1 MTDVPEEVR
10 RLARERDERRRAK
23 DFAAADAL
31 RDRISAL
38 GFTVTDS
45 PHGSQLEPSIPQ
57 PAAGA
62 EPAPRIRPDQV
73 RSALQEPAT
82 FDVSVHWVMEGWPE
96 DVQRGLTAFRANQGD
111 RSVQYVVANV
121 AEADPP
127 DLGEDVEVL
136 ALDPGSGWAAARNAG
151 LKGSRGR
158 IVLLADGSIE
168 PVGDV
173 FGPLEAALADPSVG
187 VCGPFGIVTKDLQN
201 FDPSEGVGADRQ
213 VDAVEGYL
221 IALRRETLL
230 AAGLFD
236 EKFRWYRTA
245 DIDYSFRV
253 KDEGLKAVVVPVPVT
268 KHEHRVW
275 ATTSPDERAKW
286 SKRNFYRFLDR
297 FRGRFDLLVSGRPST
312 EARGPEEPGPA
323 G

>member
-10 RLARERDERRRAK
+10 RLAAEREERRRAK
-23 DFAAADAL
+23 DFAAADTL
-31 RDRISAL
+31 RDRIAAL
-38 GFTVTDS
+38 GFIVTDS
-45 PHGSQLEPSIPQ
+45 PHGSQLEPSIPR
-57 PAAGA
+57 PGAAA
-62 EPAPRIRPDQV
+62 QPAPRIRPDQV

-82 FDVSVHWVMEGWPE
+82 FDVCVHWVLEGWPE
-96 DVQRGLTAFRANQGD
+96 DIQRALAAFRTTQGD
-111 RSVQYVVANV
+111 RTAQYVVANV

-127 DLGEDVEVL
+127 DLGQDVEVL
-136 ALDPGSGWAAARNAG
+136 ALNPGSGWAAARNAG
-151 LKGSRGR
+151 LKRSRGR
-158 IVLLADGSIE
+158 I
-168 PVGDV
+168 V

-201 FDPSEGVGADRQ
+201 FDPSDGVGANRE

-221 IALRRETLL
+221 MALRRETLL

-253 KDEGLKAVVVPVPVT
+253 KDAGLKAVVVPVPVN

-275 ATTSPDERAKW
+275 ATTSPDERAKR

-312 EARGPEEPGPA
+312 ETAMPAEPGPA